1 MLFRM
6 LFEGTGSTVD
16 AAEVKDVVAREI
28 VSAQQSGFL
37 ESF

>member
-6 LFEGTGSTVD
+6 LFEGTGTVD
-16 AAEVKDVVAREI
+16 AAEVKDVVAREV